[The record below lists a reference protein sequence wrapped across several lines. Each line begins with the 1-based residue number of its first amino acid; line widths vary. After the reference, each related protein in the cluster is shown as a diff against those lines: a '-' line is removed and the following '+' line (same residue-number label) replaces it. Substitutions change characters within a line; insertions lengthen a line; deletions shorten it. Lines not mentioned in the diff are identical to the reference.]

1 MHLFI
6 KKGMRRTISCIA
18 KGHSKANNK
27 YMHDYIY
34 VDKNQVNLLCIWM
47 QIINMVGQSVSIYLI
62 VDLYA

>member
-1 MHLFI
+1 
-6 KKGMRRTISCIA
+6 
-18 KGHSKANNK
+18 
-27 YMHDYIY
+27 MHDYIY